1 MNRSFISFS
10 YGGKNIEDFGLIAA
24 SDGDRMTRDGYAS
37 FEDITSTYPTLTGQ
51 FYWGTY
57 YRNNTIHFNLVTDGM
72 TQK

>member
-1 MNRSFISFS
+1 
-10 YGGKNIEDFGLIAA
+10 
-24 SDGDRMTRDGYAS
+24 MTRDGYAS